1 MFTIKKNW
9 DKLMFV
15 NKNWP
20 NDSRIGWKAFFLS
33 LVGLIENDEDS
44 KDLREF
50 LRSF

>member
-1 MFTIKKNW
+1 MFTIKFL
-9 DKLMFV
+9 DKLIFV

-20 NDSRIGWKAFFLS
+20 NDSRIGWKAFFS

-44 KDLREF
+44 KDLRDF